1 MTLPLLR
8 LENVD
13 KVFVK
18 KTMMGKKSYIH
29 AVRGITLDIQRG
41 EALGIVGESG
51 CGKSTLASL
60 IIRLETLTRGKI
72 ILDGT
77 DVTSLKEKELRPL
90 RRFVQIVFQDPYS
103 SLSPRMTV
111 EEILTEPLKIMTKLS
126 KAEMHAKVKS
136 LLELVGMS

>member
-1 MTLPLLR
+1 VTLPLLR

-51 CGKSTLASL
+51 CGKSTLASFDHPA
-60 IIRLETLTRGKI
+60 GKFNP
-72 ILDGT
+72 G
-77 DVTSLKEKELRPL
+77 
-90 RRFVQIVFQDPYS
+90 QDYPGRY
-103 SLSPRMTV
+103 
-111 EEILTEPLKIMTKLS
+111 
-126 KAEMHAKVKS
+126 
-136 LLELVGMS
+136 